1 MMRYVK
7 LILSAMR
14 TIRHLFLLLFCFIFL
29 RGSGQ
34 TLQNVLTITL
44 TDYDY
49 SALSPV
55 IGVVSGTA
63 EIHFTFHLSSE
74 GYIKSIHWNIKNCNM
89 HNSEGVEIKML
100 DSGNDNLGVYWQFF
114 NTPNASNDAIQ
125 PGISYD
131 VPDGW
136 LDSYMPE
143 EMPVEGVYV
152 ENLFTFKCK
161 GYMLRLPLKIVLH
174 MNANGVYTVD
184 MVKP

>member
-1 MMRYVK
+1 
-7 LILSAMR
+7 MR
-14 TIRHLFLLLFCFIFL
+14 TIRLLFLLLFSFIFLL

-34 TLQNVLTITL
+34 TLQKDVKITL

-63 EIHFTFHLSSE
+63 DYHFTFQLSKE
-74 GYIKSIHWNIKNCNM
+74 GFIKAIHWNVTNCNL
-89 HNSEGVEIKML
+89 HNSEGVEIKIL
-100 DSGNDNLGVYWQFF
+100 DTGNDNLGIYWEFF
-114 NTPNASNDAIQ
+114 NTPNASNDAYQ
-125 PGISYD
+125 PGIRYN

-143 EMPVEGVYV
+143 QMPVEGVYV
-152 ENLFTFKCK
+152 ENLFTIKCK

-184 MVKP
+184 MIKP